1 MPNYDSRQ
9 KRATNQLEKYS
20 QGVITYLARGS
31 KSGDAWK
38 PTIASDTSHPL
49 DGVVKGV
56 SKEYVDGT
64 HIVSTD
70 LQATVE
76 VFAVDPLIDGRLD
89 IDGEIFQIK
98 KIIQLPAAGT
108 PIAWRLIIGS

>member
-1 MPNYDSRQ
+1 MSTYESRQ
-9 KRATNQLEKYS
+9 RRATKQLGKYA

-38 PTIASDTSHPL
+38 PTIATDTSHTL
-49 DGVVKGV
+49 NGVVKGV
-56 SKEYVDGT
+56 SKEYVDGS

-76 VFAVDPLIDGRLD
+76 VFDVVPVIESRLD

-98 KIIQLPAAGT
+98 KIVQLPAAGT